1 MFLLSLK
8 INIFSSQDSKN
19 MPSSRSSSPI
29 NLALFRSSSPYVTS
43 SSKLDVDDSQ
53 SDLNETA
60 SINLEMSSYEA
71 NIMAKTS
78 PFLNSNGRTPVVS
91 APSPAPFQSK
101 SSFKSKHNLPI
112 ESGQTPGPLGDI
124 ELQMSHNEAE
134 QQLVIKILRG
144 KCLPAKDA
152 NGFSDPFVK
161 VCLLP
166 GRE

>member
-1 MFLLSLK
+1 
-8 INIFSSQDSKN
+8 

-43 SSKLDVDDSQ
+43 SSKLDDSQ

-91 APSPAPFQSK
+91 APSPASFQSK
-101 SSFKSKHNLPI
+101 SSFKSKQNLPI